1 MSATN
6 QRKQPQTVDEYLAEL
21 PEDAR
26 RVLQGIREAI
36 KDAAPDATE
45 AISYRIPLYRLRGK
59 HLVGFGA
66 SKNHLSLFTT
76 DSAVLRKYER
86 ELSRFDLTGTKTT
99 IRFSVER
106 PLPKA
111 LVRKIVRARVSEL
124 DDEGSPS

>member
-6 QRKQPQTVDEYLAEL
+6 RRTQPETVDEYLAQL

-99 IRFSVER
+99 IRFNVEQ

-124 DDEGSPS
+124 GPPSS

>member
-6 QRKQPQTVDEYLAEL
+6 RRTQAETVDEYLAEV

-45 AISYRIPLYRLRGK
+45 AISYRIPLYSLRGK
-59 HLVGFGA
+59 HLVGFRA

-76 DSAVLRKYER
+76 DSAVLRKYQR

-99 IRFSVER
+99 IRFSQRRRATPEGPGEEDR
-106 PLPKA
+106 QGP
-111 LVRKIVRARVSEL
+111 RERAR
-124 DDEGSPS
+124 